1 MQESEIIS
9 NAPKVDD
16 QTRPG
21 SIVRVPE
28 PAPPP
33 NSPSSIPHT
42 HGYQRLVIFN
52 ILTWYNSVFHKII
65 VLKLRITILKT
76 NIFLVVVILAI
87 HLWIFLELL

>member
-1 MQESEIIS
+1 MQESETVG
-9 NAPKVDD
+9 NTAKVDD

-42 HGYQRLVIFN
+42 HGYQRFIY
-52 ILTWYNSVFHKII
+52 I
-65 VLKLRITILKT
+65 
-76 NIFLVVVILAI
+76 
-87 HLWIFLELL
+87 

>member
-1 MQESEIIS
+1 MLFLDPPMQESETIS
-9 NAPKVDD
+9 NSNAAKVDD

-42 HGYQRLVIFN
+42 HGYQRL
-52 ILTWYNSVFHKII
+52 L
-65 VLKLRITILKT
+65 
-76 NIFLVVVILAI
+76 NIFTI
-87 HLWIFLELL
+87 

>member
-1 MQESEIIS
+1 MFLDPPMQESETIS
-9 NAPKVDD
+9 NSNAAKVDD

-42 HGYQRLVIFN
+42 HGYQRLVY
-52 ILTWYNSVFHKII
+52 ILTF
-65 VLKLRITILKT
+65 
-76 NIFLVVVILAI
+76 
-87 HLWIFLELL
+87 

>member
-1 MQESEIIS
+1 MQESEAIS
-9 NAPKVDD
+9 NTAKVDD

-42 HGYQRLVIFN
+42 HGYQRSIYIYLLWLNFLN
-52 ILTWYNSVFHKII
+52 
-65 VLKLRITILKT
+65 
-76 NIFLVVVILAI
+76 NIF
-87 HLWIFLELL
+87 FFFKY

>member
-1 MQESEIIS
+1 MQESES
-9 NAPKVDD
+9 NCNTTKVDD

-42 HGYQRLVIFN
+42 HGYQRF
-52 ILTWYNSVFHKII
+52 VFISQVQNYKNQR
-65 VLKLRITILKT
+65 LG
-76 NIFLVVVILAI
+76 
-87 HLWIFLELL
+87 

>member
-9 NAPKVDD
+9 NATKVDD

-42 HGYQRLVIFN
+42 HGYQRLVN
-52 ILTWYNSVFHKII
+52 I
-65 VLKLRITILKT
+65 
-76 NIFLVVVILAI
+76 
-87 HLWIFLELL
+87 

>member
-9 NAPKVDD
+9 NATKVDD

-42 HGYQRLVIFN
+42 HGYQRLVNVLMYN
-52 ILTWYNSVFHKII
+52 IPTNWYNSLF
-65 VLKLRITILKT
+65 LKY
-76 NIFLVVVILAI
+76 
-87 HLWIFLELL
+87 

>member
-1 MQESEIIS
+1 MQESES
-9 NAPKVDD
+9 NCNATKVDD

-42 HGYQRLVIFN
+42 HGYQRL
-52 ILTWYNSVFHKII
+52 II
-65 VLKLRITILKT
+65 YC
-76 NIFLVVVILAI
+76 I
-87 HLWIFLELL
+87 HSNV

>member
-1 MQESEIIS
+1 MFVDLPTQEFDTIS
-9 NAPKVDD
+9 NAAKADD

-42 HGYQRLVIFN
+42 HGYQRLV
-52 ILTWYNSVFHKII
+52 
-65 VLKLRITILKT
+65 
-76 NIFLVVVILAI
+76 
-87 HLWIFLELL
+87 